1 MPMPDPKPTAAMIEA
16 KAIIL
21 FYEDELEN
29 LRWIAESDAAGKTKV
44 GDKIGRDLDCWERH
58 PDHVQERFR
67 NRARQAFGIEFPE
80 VKEAPFG

>member
-1 MPMPDPKPTAAMIEA
+1 MPDPKPTAAMIEA

-29 LRWIAESDAAGKTKV
+29 LRWIAASDAKGEPKI
-44 GDKIGRDLDCWERH
+44 GDQIGRDLDRWETH
-58 PDHVQERFR
+58 PDHVQDRFR

-80 VKEAPFG
+80 LPEVLFR

>member
-1 MPMPDPKPTAAMIEA
+1 MADPKPTAAMIEA

-44 GDKIGRDLDCWERH
+44 GDEIGRDLDRWEKH
-58 PDHVQERFR
+58 PDYVQERFR
-67 NRARQAFGIEFPE
+67 NRARQAFGIEFPNPP
-80 VKEAPFG
+80 VVPFR